1 MNTPSS
7 PLDRRDFLATTSLG
21 LLAANSITHPT
32 SAQEKPPA
40 QSATATGQT
49 NPKSSDR
56 VRIGVMGL
64 GRGMAHVQSAL
75 ATPGVELAWI
85 CDVDEKRLN
94 SGLKAIAAKQAQAS
108 ATAVLPQ
115 TTDDFRRILDDRTVD
130 ALVIAAPNFWQA
142 PATILACAAGK
153 HVYVEKPG
161 SHDPQE
167 AIWMVAAARKHQRHV
182 QMGNQ
187 RRSWPAIQ
195 EAISKLHEG
204 IIGRLTY
211 ARCWYNNLRKP
222 VGPQSPAAIPAGL
235 NFDLWQGP
243 VPRRDYVE
251 NLVHYQWHWFWDY
264 GNGELGN
271 NGIHALDLA
280 RWGLGGKQGER
291 DQLQAV
297 SYLGGHYHLGKTQE
311 SPDTGG
317 CLFDYG
323 THGILWEGSSS
334 HARRPDKLPFVEF
347 YGEQG
352 SLSIEGSGYR
362 AFDMDGAEIAKNT
375 GTGGDLIH
383 FENFIEAIR
392 GNQPLQ
398 AEIEEGQKSTMLCHL
413 GNISWRTGQTL
424 HARKI
429 TPPSAQPA
437 DESSPFVNSSTSSL
451 SRADALWNSTPDIN
465 NLWTRPHYAPGFAPQ
480 V

>member
-1 MNTPSS
+1 MIPPTSNIPRRSFLTSTTAGVLAAGTVLGSKSAMSQTAAKQETTASS
-7 PLDRRDFLATTSLG
+7 PA
-21 LLAANSITHPT
+21 
-32 SAQEKPPA
+32 PA
-40 QSATATGQT
+40 
-49 NPKSSDR
+49 K

-75 ATPGVELAWI
+75 ASPGVELAWI
-85 CDVDEKRLN
+85 CDVDDKRVA
-94 SGLKAIAAKQAQAS
+94 SAMKAIEAKLPS
-108 ATAVLPQ
+108 APVSPTEGARKPPQ
-115 TTDDFRRILDDRTVD
+115 TTSDFRRILDDQAVD
-130 ALVIAAPNFWQA
+130 ALIIAAPNFWQA

-167 AIWMVAAARKHQRHV
+167 ATWMVEAARKHQRLV

-195 EAISKLHEG
+195 EAIASLHEG
-204 IIGRLTY
+204 VIGRLTY

-222 VGPQSPAAIPAGL
+222 VGPQTPAAIPAGL

-243 VPRRDYVE
+243 VVRREYVT

-280 RWGLGGKQGER
+280 RWGLGGPKGDHGR
-291 DQLQAV
+291 LKTV
-297 SYLGGHYHLGKTQE
+297 SYVGGHYHLGLTQE

-317 CLFDYG
+317 CLFEYG
-323 THGILWEGSSS
+323 QYGILWEGSSS

-347 YGEQG
+347 YGEKG
-352 SLSIEGSGYR
+352 SLSIDGAGYKT
-362 AFDMDGAEIAKNT
+362 FDMDGAEIAK
-375 GTGGDLIH
+375 GSGEGGDLVH
-383 FENFIEAIR
+383 FQNFIEAIR
-392 GNQPLQ
+392 GNAKLT
-398 AEIEEGQKSTMLCHL
+398 AEIEEGQRSTLLCHL
-413 GNISWRTGQTL
+413 GNISWRLGQTL
-424 HARKI
+424 HAQ
-429 TPPSAQPA
+429 QPQQEA
-437 DESSPFVNSSTSSL
+437 NPASTSQT
-451 SRADALWNSTPDIN
+451 WNTTPEIN
-465 NLWTRPHYAPGFAPQ
+465 TLWTRNHYAPGFQPQ

>member
-1 MNTPSS
+1 MTTPSS

-21 LLAANSITHPT
+21 LIAASSITNPT
-32 SAQEKPPA
+32 SAQEKPLA
-40 QSATATGQT
+40 QSATANGTT
-49 NPKSSDR
+49 SKTADR
-56 VRIGVMGL
+56 VRVGVMGL

-94 SGLKAIAAKQAQAS
+94 SGLKAIAAKQDQAS
-108 ATAVLPQ
+108 AKMVLPQ

-167 AIWMVAAARKHQRHV
+167 AIWMVEAARKHKRHV

-204 IIGRLTY
+204 VIGRLTY

-235 NFDLWQGP
+235 NFELWQGP
-243 VPRRDYVE
+243 VPRRDFVE

-280 RWGLGGKQGER
+280 RWGLGGRQGER
-291 DQLQAV
+291 DHLLAV

-392 GNQPLQ
+392 GNQPLH

-424 HARKI
+424 HAREV
-429 TPPSAQPA
+429 TSPSAQPA
-437 DESSPFVNSSTSSL
+437 DQSDPFVNSSTSSL
-451 SRADALWNSTPDIN
+451 SRANALWNSTPEIHG
-465 NLWTRPHYAPGFAPQ
+465 LWTRPHYAPGFAPQ

>member
-1 MNTPSS
+1 MTTPSS

-21 LLAANSITHPT
+21 LLAASSITNPT
-32 SAQEKPPA
+32 SAQEQPLA
-40 QSATATGQT
+40 QSATANETAS
-49 NPKSSDR
+49 KSADQ

-94 SGLKAIAAKQAQAS
+94 SGLKAIEAKQAQAPAKS
-108 ATAVLPQ
+108 NLPQ

-222 VGPQSPAAIPAGL
+222 VGPQSPAAIPSGL
-235 NFDLWQGP
+235 NFELWQGP

-291 DQLQAV
+291 DHLQAV

-392 GNQPLQ
+392 GNQPLH
-398 AEIEEGQKSTMLCHL
+398 AEIEDGQKSTMLCHL

-424 HARKI
+424 HVKKGNS
-429 TPPSAQPA
+429 PSP
-437 DESSPFVNSSTSSL
+437 TSAEAAASL
-451 SRADALWNSTPDIN
+451 AIAEALWNTRPEIAT
-465 NLWTRPHYAPGFAPQ
+465 LWTRPQYAPGFAPQ